1 MSCPDTDKCRL
12 AIFRIMTLAI
22 NRDAVADHLDQL
34 RETYGD
40 LPIEEVRDEIA
51 AERFERVREDFLDGY
66 VGGAYA
72 WVVRGPDQ
80 RPGLTES
87 MSEEDRDDR
96 RRALMIL
103 SRGSDRWGLPG
114 GGLEGDETFDEA
126 AVREVREETG
136 VDCRPSDP
144 FLVER
149 VRAVS
154 AAEHD
159 DVLHGLRVF
168 FDAEYEG
175 NTISIQ
181 PGELA
186 GAAWFAEPPER
197 MHPQNERRAEA
208 FF

>member
-1 MSCPDTDKCRL
+1 
-12 AIFRIMTLAI
+12 MTRTI
-22 NRDAVADHLDQL
+22 NRDAVADHLAHL

-40 LPIEEVRDEIA
+40 LPIAEVQDEIA
-51 AERFERVREDFLDGY
+51 AERFESVREDFRDGY

-72 WVVRGPDQ
+72 WVVRRPEQ
-80 RPGLTES
+80 RPELTES
-87 MSEEDRDDR
+87 MSATARDDR
-96 RRALMIL
+96 PRALMIL

-114 GGLEGDETFDEA
+114 GGLEGGETFDET

-136 VDCRPSDP
+136 IDCRPTEP

-154 AAEHD
+154 AGDHD

-175 NTISIQ
+175 GTVSIQ

-186 GAAWFAEPPER
+186 GAAWFAEPPAAMRPE
-197 MHPQNERRAEA
+197 NERRAEA

>member
-1 MSCPDTDKCRL
+1 MEQD
-12 AIFRIMTLAI
+12 I
-22 NRDAVADHLDQL
+22 NREIVADHLATL

-51 AERFERVREDFLDGY
+51 AKRFESVREDFRDGY

-72 WVVRGPDQ
+72 WVVRRPEQ
-80 RPGLTES
+80 RSELTES
-87 MSEEDRDDR
+87 MSAEARDDR

-114 GGLEGDETFDEA
+114 GGLESGETFDET

-136 VDCRPSDP
+136 IDCRPIAP

-154 AAEHD
+154 AGDHD

-175 NTISIQ
+175 GTVSIQ

-186 GAAWFAEPPER
+186 GAAWFAEPPAAMRPE
-197 MHPQNERRAEA
+197 NEQRAEA